1 MNKRMTYEQINQLVN
16 DLLKRRNHS
25 VRQLLRS
32 ILIII

>member
-1 MNKRMTYEQINQLVN
+1 MNKRMTCEQINQLVN

-32 ILIII
+32 NFDN